1 MYFCVNLAVFSENVI
16 YYKNFIVLYCK
27 NKHVYDIIKLIYIL
41 FWQMIIEYEVMRMKR
56 IKSFFKILGMLVL
69 CASFTGC
76 GVNGNVDDYAVNTGY
91 GDSDTVKSSSGVSKD
106 SIKVGVIHLSDPAEG
121 SGYTYTHDIGIM
133 GMQQNLGLS
142 DSQIIR
148 KINVNDSDKEATRKA
163 IKECIDEG
171 CNIIFSTS
179 WGYMETTAQMAEEY
193 PDVYFS
199 HGTGYMSN
207 GKNFNN
213 YFGRIYQP
221 RYLSGIVAGMNT
233 KTNKIGY
240 VAAMGSENSE
250 VTGGIDA
257 FALGV
262 YSVNPSAQIYV
273 KVTNS
278 WYDPEA
284 EKAAAST
291 LLDMNCDVITQH
303 CDTTYPQLL
312 AQQKN
317 VYSIGYNSD
326 MSKDAPD
333 ACLCSVIWNWSAYYT
348 AAVQSVIDGTWDG
361 SNYYGGMNENLVG
374 ITQLA
379 DFCKSG
385 TQQKVDEAK
394 KDIISGK
401 LGIFDGVIETNT
413 GTTVG
418 ESGKTLKDSDIT
430 GNINWY
436 FKTVTVVQ

>member
-1 MYFCVNLAVFSENVI
+1 
-16 YYKNFIVLYCK
+16 
-27 NKHVYDIIKLIYIL
+27 
-41 FWQMIIEYEVMRMKR
+41 MIIEYEVMRMKR

-76 GVNGNVDDYAVNTGY
+76 GMNGNIDDYAVNTGY

-179 WGYMETTAQMAEEY
+179 WGYMETTAQMAEES

-278 WYDPEA
+278 WYDPAA

-291 LLDMNCDVITQH
+291 LLNMNCDVIAQH

-361 SNYYGGMNENLVG
+361 SNYYGGMNENIVG

>member
-1 MYFCVNLAVFSENVI
+1 
-16 YYKNFIVLYCK
+16 
-27 NKHVYDIIKLIYIL
+27 
-41 FWQMIIEYEVMRMKR
+41 MKR

-69 CASFTGC
+69 CVSFTGC
-76 GVNGNVDDYAVNTGY
+76 GMNGNIDDYAVNTGY

-106 SIKVGVIHLSDPAEG
+106 SIKVGGIHLSDPAEG

-148 KINVNDSDKEATRKA
+148 KINVNDSDREATRKA

-379 DFCKSG
+379 YFCKSG

-418 ESGKTLKDSDIT
+418 ENGKTLKDSDIT

>member
-1 MYFCVNLAVFSENVI
+1 
-16 YYKNFIVLYCK
+16 
-27 NKHVYDIIKLIYIL
+27 
-41 FWQMIIEYEVMRMKR
+41 MIIEYEVMRMKK
-56 IKSFFKILGMLVL
+56 IKSFFKILGMFVL

-106 SIKVGVIHLSDPAEG
+106 SIKVGVIHLSDPADG

-361 SNYYGGMNENLVG
+361 SNYYGGMNENIVG

-436 FKTVTVVQ
+436 FKTVTLVQ